1 MKKHISWLLI
11 VLLLTGCTKGAIL
24 QEKKEDAIDVNTQ
37 TQEGSSSMKPPIDL
51 PIVSTDDPA
60 VKLPVID
67 GYTSFLNKLSA
78 ALIDGKGNKNLSPI
92 SVYLAVAM
100 AAEGAQGET
109 QAEML
114 KLLGEQSIEDLRTKA
129 SAMLRELSAKGETGE
144 LILANAIFLGI
155 QDGNVTFHEA
165 YLKTLADSYDA
176 SAESVR
182 FGEAEAGQR
191 IAAWIREKTREKIEV
206 SEDAMK
212 FDADTLAVL
221 LNTIYLK
228 DGWRVPFDQ
237 DRTEPG
243 TFYGRD
249 GQELNVNYMRRTDSG
264 ATIVRG
270 DGYLRYAIALRD
282 VGRMVFV
289 LPDEGVRRRIAEILR
304 LSPDD
309 TFGLLRAIGGDC
321 AGAVA
326 FWEPGKEPSAVRPP
340 KFRELSESEADALL
354 RNLATRPLG
363 IADDFRGISGAGAQD
378 KLIACWKD
386 GKVLL
391 PLEGTPSTHI
401 FKPDIPRFPYSV
413 YNEFFC
419 MTLSRLCGFDT
430 ASCEIVRIGGE
441 DYYVTTRYD
450 RELKDGSVVRV
461 HQEDFCQLLKCRP
474 EIKYQDQ
481 GGPSLTDCTRL
492 LQRLALPGADILSFI
507 DRVIFNFLIGNGDA
521 HGKNFSVLYHGNRP
535 RLAPSYDLICT
546 TVYPSIARK
555 MAMKFDGQFDFR
567 WVTPGKIVRTFAR
580 AGIGEKL
587 IRDSIERQIASI
599 RASLPELLD
608 RANTE
613 HPSEIYHDIAAGIH
627 ARIRQLAGA

>member
-264 ATIVRG
+264 AKAFTRG
-270 DGYLRYAIALRD
+270 TAWT
-282 VGRMVFV
+282 
-289 LPDEGVRRRIAEILR
+289 RI
-304 LSPDD
+304 
-309 TFGLLRAIGGDC
+309 TF
-321 AGAVA
+321 
-326 FWEPGKEPSAVRPP
+326 
-340 KFRELSESEADALL
+340 
-354 RNLATRPLG
+354 
-363 IADDFRGISGAGAQD
+363 
-378 KLIACWKD
+378 
-386 GKVLL
+386 
-391 PLEGTPSTHI
+391 
-401 FKPDIPRFPYSV
+401 
-413 YNEFFC
+413 
-419 MTLSRLCGFDT
+419 
-430 ASCEIVRIGGE
+430 
-441 DYYVTTRYD
+441 
-450 RELKDGSVVRV
+450 
-461 HQEDFCQLLKCRP
+461 
-474 EIKYQDQ
+474 
-481 GGPSLTDCTRL
+481 
-492 LQRLALPGADILSFI
+492 
-507 DRVIFNFLIGNGDA
+507 
-521 HGKNFSVLYHGNRP
+521 
-535 RLAPSYDLICT
+535 
-546 TVYPSIARK
+546 
-555 MAMKFDGQFDFR
+555 
-567 WVTPGKIVRTFAR
+567 
-580 AGIGEKL
+580 
-587 IRDSIERQIASI
+587 
-599 RASLPELLD
+599 
-608 RANTE
+608 
-613 HPSEIYHDIAAGIH
+613 
-627 ARIRQLAGA
+627 